1 MSVYG
6 KCALLSSLACLL
18 LIHVHILRALER
30 VFGFPSPLLLHHLAL
45 DLMYLLSL
53 VEIADP
59 HCARHLALFLRS
71 IIFLV
76 YRTPL
81 CRLPTSP
88 RGLQAI
94 S

>member
-1 MSVYG
+1 M
-6 KCALLSSLACLL
+6 
-18 LIHVHILRALER
+18 HVLRALEG
-30 VFGFPSPLLLHHLAL
+30 VFGLSTPLLLHHLAL

-59 HCARHLALFLRS
+59 HCARHLALILRS
-71 IIFLV
+71 TLFLV
-76 YRTPL
+76 DRTPL
-81 CRLPTSP
+81 GRLATSP